1 MGKGPAIRCAPPQD
15 VILIVRRLK
24 PSCLRIIILNHCNT
38 FSFIK
43 RTKNKTYSG
52 SEKTFG
58 AGCAKIFLHKEKPVA
73 KTSRFSG
80 RIRSFAM
87 RANIELTNL
96 VLNIQIGSYTE
107 SDVVP
112 DKHILD
118 IVLSID
124 PELVLIDD
132 DKMNRVFDYDPLI
145 WEIQR
150 MAAEM
155 HYETQERFITRIV
168 DMCAKEE
175 EIMDVENLFCE
186 NFRFPDLTASSVS
199 G

>member
-1 MGKGPAIRCAPPQD
+1 
-15 VILIVRRLK
+15 
-24 PSCLRIIILNHCNT
+24 
-38 FSFIK
+38 
-43 RTKNKTYSG
+43 
-52 SEKTFG
+52 
-58 AGCAKIFLHKEKPVA
+58 
-73 KTSRFSG
+73 
-80 RIRSFAM
+80 M

-124 PELVLIDD
+124 PELVLIDE
-132 DKMNRVFDYDPLI
+132 DKMDRVFDYDPLI
-145 WEIQR
+145 RAIQQ

-155 HYETQERFITRIV
+155 HYETQERFLTRIA

-175 EIMDVENLFCE
+175 EIMDVEIFLRKSPVCGSSGELGVRLKINEL
-186 NFRFPDLTASSVS
+186 DLRALKC
-199 G
+199 GG

>member
-1 MGKGPAIRCAPPQD
+1 
-15 VILIVRRLK
+15 
-24 PSCLRIIILNHCNT
+24 
-38 FSFIK
+38 
-43 RTKNKTYSG
+43 
-52 SEKTFG
+52 
-58 AGCAKIFLHKEKPVA
+58 
-73 KTSRFSG
+73 
-80 RIRSFAM
+80 M

-124 PELVLIDD
+124 PELVLIDE
-132 DKMNRVFDYDPLI
+132 DKMDQVFDYDPLI
-145 WEIQR
+145 RAIQR
-150 MAAEM
+150 MAAET

-168 DMCAKEE
+168 DRCAKKE
-175 EIMDVENLFCE
+175 EIMDVEIFLRKSPVCGSGGEIGVRLKINEL
-186 NFRFPDLTASSVS
+186 DLKAVKYE

>member
-1 MGKGPAIRCAPPQD
+1 
-15 VILIVRRLK
+15 
-24 PSCLRIIILNHCNT
+24 
-38 FSFIK
+38 
-43 RTKNKTYSG
+43 
-52 SEKTFG
+52 
-58 AGCAKIFLHKEKPVA
+58 
-73 KTSRFSG
+73 
-80 RIRSFAM
+80 M

-107 SDVVP
+107 SDVAP

-175 EIMDVENLFCE
+175 EIMDVEIFL
-186 NFRFPDLTASSVS
+186 RKFPVS
-199 G
+199 GFNGELGVRLKINMLDLKAFKSGK

>member
-1 MGKGPAIRCAPPQD
+1 
-15 VILIVRRLK
+15 
-24 PSCLRIIILNHCNT
+24 
-38 FSFIK
+38 
-43 RTKNKTYSG
+43 
-52 SEKTFG
+52 
-58 AGCAKIFLHKEKPVA
+58 
-73 KTSRFSG
+73 
-80 RIRSFAM
+80 M
-87 RANIELTNL
+87 RANIELTNF

-132 DKMNRVFDYDPLI
+132 DKMDRVFDYDPLI
-145 WEIQR
+145 RAIQR

-175 EIMDVENLFCE
+175 EIMDVEIFLRKSPVCGSSGELGVRLKMNGL
-186 NFRFPDLTASSVS
+186 DLKALKS
-199 G
+199 GK